1 MTSPDLIRELQ
12 ASRPAVS
19 DALRARVREIAAGE
33 TQATRR
39 RWIRL
44 TLPRRPLFVLAP
56 VTAALALGIG
66 AAGVIGI
73 AHSVAEP
80 SATTAEPRKL
90 NPLMSPNAVAS
101 DEARQALTAQAQSGA
116 AVAPVPG
123 RAQKVDATLSVR
135 VPNSDRVSRAA
146 QDALDL
152 TRTLGGHVLTA
163 NVTTGDNASATLT
176 LRIPVAKVQDAVARL
191 SALGAIVSQ
200 QVSIQDLQE
209 QLDALTRR
217 IASVRAQIVRISA
230 RLESETLD
238 PETRA
243 SLELRRR
250 TLRNELRNLRS
261 SSAATRSEARFATVQ
276 LSVVTPESE
285 GVVPTPSRLDR
296 SLDKAVEVLVWEGIV
311 ALVVLLVAA
320 PLAIVAAGAWLL
332 RRAYRRHEEDRL
344 LATS

>member
-19 DALRARVREIAAGE
+19 DALRARVRELASGGA
-33 TQATRR
+33 QPQRR
-39 RWIRL
+39 RWSWPG
-44 TLPRRPLFVLAP
+44 LPRRPLFVLAP
-56 VTAALALGIG
+56 VTAALVLGIG

-73 AHSVAEP
+73 TGPENPQTAAPDRRLAPYAAASQP
-80 SATTAEPRKL
+80 SAA
-90 NPLMSPNAVAS
+90 
-101 DEARQALTAQAQSGA
+101 DEAQKLTAQAQGGG
-116 AVAPVPG
+116 AVAPSTG

-135 VPNSDRVSRAA
+135 VPNSDRVARAA

-152 TRTLGGHVLTA
+152 TRSLGGHVLTA
-163 NVTTGDNASATLT
+163 NVTTGDNASASLT
-176 LRIPVAKVQDAVARL
+176 LRIPVARTEEAVTRL
-191 SALGAIVSQ
+191 AALGTIVTQ

-209 QLDALTRR
+209 QLDALSRR
-217 IASVRAQIVRISA
+217 MASVRAQIVKITA
-230 RLESETLD
+230 RLQSETLD

-261 SSAATRSEARFATVQ
+261 SSAAARSEARFATVQ
-276 LSVVTPESE
+276 LSVVTPDSE
-285 GVVPTPSRLDR
+285 GVAPTPSRLDR

-311 ALVVLLVAA
+311 ALVVVLAAA
-320 PLAIVAAGAWLL
+320 PLVIVAAVAWLL

>member
-12 ASRPAVS
+12 ASRPAAP
-19 DALRARVREIAAGE
+19 DALRARVREIASGGARPA
-33 TQATRR
+33 Q
-39 RWIRL
+39 RWWPRL
-44 TLPRRPLFVLAP
+44 ALPRPLFVLAP
-56 VTAALALGIG
+56 AAAALVLAIG

-73 AHSVAEP
+73 TGPENPQTAAPDRRLTPYGVAK
-80 SATTAEPRKL
+80 A
-90 NPLMSPNAVAS
+90 PNAS
-101 DEARQALTAQAQSGA
+101 DEAQKLTAQAQSGA

-152 TRTLGGHVLTA
+152 TRSLGGHVLTA
-163 NVTTGDNASATLT
+163 NVTTGENASASLT
-176 LRIPVAKVQDAVARL
+176 LRIPVAKVQDAITRL
-191 SALGAIVSQ
+191 SALGTIVSQ
-200 QVSIQDLQE
+200 QVSIEDLQE
-209 QLDALTRR
+209 RLDALTRR
-217 IASVRAQIVRISA
+217 IRSVHAQIVKISA
-230 RLESETLD
+230 RLEAETLD

-250 TLRNELRNLRS
+250 TLRTELRTLRS

-285 GVVPTPSRLDR
+285 GVVATTSRLDR

-311 ALVVLLVAA
+311 ALVALLVAA
-320 PLAIVAAGAWLL
+320 PLAVVAITAWLL
-332 RRAYRRHEEDRL
+332 RRAYRRREEDRL
-344 LATS
+344 LAAS